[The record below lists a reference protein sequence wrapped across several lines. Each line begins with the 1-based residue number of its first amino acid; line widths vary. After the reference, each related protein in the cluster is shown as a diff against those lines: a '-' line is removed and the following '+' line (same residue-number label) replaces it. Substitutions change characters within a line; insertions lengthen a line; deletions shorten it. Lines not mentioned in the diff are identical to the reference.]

1 MGNRRQPFG
10 YRMQFGEI
18 VVDLPEAEL
27 VKMIFQEYLLG
38 ASFQSLA
45 DILQAQDISYEEGKR
60 WNKNMVARIL
70 GDKRY
75 QGQNGYPKLIDV
87 EVIEAAA
94 AKRATKA
101 PPVQKTEEQKVLRRI
116 CGFSVTQTLEN
127 QVRQLLNGLIANPQI
142 LRAPE
147 QPPVNQENAMH
158 IQQKLDKALS
168 QQPIDENYAKALIM
182 DLAAAQYG
190 QLDSLDY
197 ETERIRRL
205 LLNVKP
211 MAELDAALLREIV
224 TSVYSANGAVK
235 LQLKNDQMI
244 ERSILA

>member
-1 MGNRRQPFG
+1 MFPIEERTGADRIHKKDGTMMGNRRQPFG

-101 PPVQKTEEQKVLRRI
+101 PPVQKNGGTEGL
-116 CGFSVTQTLEN
+116 TPNLW
-127 QVRQLLNGLIANPQI
+127 LLSDANP
-142 LRAPE
+142 
-147 QPPVNQENAMH
+147 
-158 IQQKLDKALS
+158 
-168 QQPIDENYAKALIM
+168 
-182 DLAAAQYG
+182 
-190 QLDSLDY
+190 
-197 ETERIRRL
+197 
-205 LLNVKP
+205 
-211 MAELDAALLREIV
+211 
-224 TSVYSANGAVK
+224 
-235 LQLKNDQMI
+235 
-244 ERSILA
+244 